1 MFLRDYSVGL
11 AINYTLIY
19 KKKTTT
25 TSFNVVL
32 SMWVSLFVNSHKCF
46 TKMMLSALYMLN
58 NIRAVIK
65 MPNCK
70 SNKTLF
76 SNNIEENCF
85 LFTAWHVDFSSLGLS
100 PFGWCTT
107 HELVFSAPEWCKRSD
122 ATNSYTCCHYTDP
135 NTR

>member
-1 MFLRDYSVGL
+1 MLVGKFKTVAQLSRIFATLTYQATIFIQIRNEIIILDSKIVLFLQAYSIGL
-11 AINYTLIY
+11 AINYTLIC
-19 KKKTTT
+19 KKKCC
-25 TSFNVVL
+25 FI
-32 SMWVSLFVNSHKCF
+32 SLDFLVCDSHKCF

-76 SNNIEENCF
+76 SNNNEENCF

-100 PFGWCTT
+100 PFG
-107 HELVFSAPEWCKRSD
+107 
-122 ATNSYTCCHYTDP
+122 
-135 NTR
+135 